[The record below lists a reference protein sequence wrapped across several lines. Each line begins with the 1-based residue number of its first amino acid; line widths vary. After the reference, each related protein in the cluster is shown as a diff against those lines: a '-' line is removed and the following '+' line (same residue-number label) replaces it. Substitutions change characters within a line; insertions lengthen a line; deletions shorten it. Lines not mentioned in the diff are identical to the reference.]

1 MMKDDLRFFFSSL
14 GAVFFLVV
22 SFVGSVSVNPTSFV
36 ASQVRA
42 QEVDAEKVD
51 DFVASARRARA
62 GNQAFTEKNYLLAQ
76 KECELALSL
85 NPDNASA
92 KELSAKIQEVRIA
105 LKRSIE
111 EGNALFE
118 LEQYAKVLETARQ
131 IRASWG
137 NYVEADDLFRLA
149 AQILVADGWK
159 AYGDDNLIEAS
170 AKAEEALGFVP
181 NDPEALKLTA
191 EIDLFSQTKP
201 GSRATLEYKGVKF
214 VFRYCPA
221 GSLVWGASENEEER
235 NDGETG
241 RVATFD
247 EGFWIAETET
257 TQAQWDAIGGDSKI
271 ARRFNGAELPIEN
284 VSLTEAVV
292 FVKKLNALDCVPKGW
307 RFELPTEEQWEYA
320 CRAGSRRLELDGE
333 VLDDRAWRFGNS
345 DGESHKVKTK
355 RPNGWG
361 VYDMLG
367 NVWEWTKTKS
377 EDGTLFVGRGG
388 GWESPASVCSPTNRC
403 CSDPTNCNDDLG
415 FRCVLVRSADK

>member
-1 MMKDDLRFFFSSL
+1 MKNDLRFFFSSL
-14 GAVFFLVV
+14 SVAFFLVF
-22 SFVGSVSVNPTSFV
+22 SFAGNVSVVSTSFV
-36 ASQVRA
+36 ASHVCA
-42 QEVDAEKVD
+42 QEFDSENVD
-51 DFVASARRARA
+51 DFIASSRRARA
-62 GNQAFTEKNYLLAQ
+62 GNQAFAEKNYLLAQ
-76 KECELALSL
+76 KECEQALSL

-92 KELSAKIQEVRIA
+92 KELSVKIQEVRTA

-111 EGNALFE
+111 EGKALFE

-131 IRASWG
+131 VRASWG
-137 NYVEADDLFRLA
+137 NYVETDDLYRLA

-159 AYGDDNLIEAS
+159 AYGDDDLIEAS

-201 GSRATLEYKGVKF
+201 GSRATLEYQGVKF
-214 VFRYCPA
+214 VFRYCPV
-221 GSLVWGASENEEER
+221 GSLVLGASENEEESS
-235 NDGETG
+235 DGESG
-241 RVATFD
+241 RVTTID

-320 CRAGSRRLELDGE
+320 CRAGSSRPGLDGE

-345 DGESHKVKTK
+345 DGKSHKVKTK

-367 NVWEWTKTKS
+367 NVWEWTKSKG
-377 EDGTLFVGRGG
+377 EDGASFAGRGG
-388 GWESPASVCSPTNRC
+388 GWNSPASVCSPTNRC
-403 CSDPTNCNDDLG
+403 YCDPTNCDDDLG
-415 FRCVLVRSADK
+415 FRCVLVRSLDK